1 MTGFGVADKTVEA
14 ATVELQ
20 TADGLRLSAR
30 WKPALTPSALA
41 SVVVVHGFS
50 ASQDEPGVRALAED
64 LAAAGYHVLTYDAR
78 GHGSSEGWC
87 GVGST
92 EHMDVAC
99 AVETARH
106 KGLPVVLVG
115 VSMGG
120 VAVAG
125 FLADASDDGRLG
137 VRGAVLVSTPARWRM
152 RVSAVG
158 VLTALLTR
166 TRPGRWVASRRLRVR
181 IAPRWSVGKPL
192 ESLVEQIDAPL
203 AVVHGTGDRLLHQ
216 EHGRRLHASAAGPSR
231 LELVEGMGHG
241 IDDSS
246 RHATV
251 GAVGWVLSCA
261 REVTA
266 PALADAPTTTPGR

>member
-1 MTGFGVADKTVEA
+1 MAMVTGLGVPEA
-14 ATVELQ
+14 AAGGATVELQ
-20 TADGLRLSAR
+20 TVDGLRLCAR
-30 WKPALTPSALA
+30 WKQTGTGTALA

-50 ASQDEPGVRALAED
+50 AGQDDPGVCALADD

-99 AVETARH
+99 AVEAACHR
-106 KGLPVVLVG
+106 GLPIVLVG

-125 FLADASDDGRLG
+125 YLADADARHGRLVG
-137 VRGAVLVSTPARWRM
+137 GAVLVSTPSRWRM
-152 RVSAVG
+152 QVSPVG
-158 VLTALLTR
+158 LLTALVTR
-166 TRPGRWVASRRLRVR
+166 TRLGRWVASRRLRVR
-181 IAPRWSVGKPL
+181 IAPGWRVGEPL
-192 ESLVEQIDAPL
+192 ESLLERIDAPL
-203 AVVHGTGDRLLHQ
+203 AVVHGTGDRLLAQ
-216 EHGRRLHASAAGPSR
+216 EHGRRLHASAAGPCR

-241 IDDSS
+241 IDGAS

-251 GAVGWVLSCA
+251 GAVS
-261 REVTA
+261 
-266 PALADAPTTTPGR
+266 